1 MEIRAIIAGK
11 IDRKPKNA
19 TPPAMIGM
27 LSALF
32 SAQARLR
39 ICFHPR
45 HGIAVGLSAW
55 MPGSSCGV
63 GASAG
68 GRLGSGCPLPVL
80 PAALAAL
87 AALVASAAAARRAA
101 FSSTR
106 SRMRST
112 ALSRGLVPV
121 TELLLG
127 CAEGTTSALLKE
139 LEGPLSVAGPAA
151 GEPGEGAGPGPVDG
165 GFGGREDGALD
176 RRGQHHL
183 AHPVLALQGRRC
195 VVLVRDRLPDLL
207 EDDAAQCSGQDA
219 ADQADRP
226 VGELGSLAQRVLLD
240 VARFRRKTIRPTT
253 SPTSARVAPMTAGGL
268 SR

>member
-68 GRLGSGCPLPVL
+68 GRLGSGCPLPPL

-87 AALVASAAAARRAA
+87 AARAAAARRAA

-121 TELLLG
+121 TELLLE
-127 CAEGTTSALLKE
+127 CAEGTTSALLKG
-139 LEGPLSVAGPAA
+139 LERPLSVAGPAA

-165 GFGGREDGALD
+165 GFGGREDGAL
-176 RRGQHHL
+176 
-183 AHPVLALQGRRC
+183 
-195 VVLVRDRLPDLL
+195 
-207 EDDAAQCSGQDA
+207 
-219 ADQADRP
+219 
-226 VGELGSLAQRVLLD
+226 
-240 VARFRRKTIRPTT
+240 
-253 SPTSARVAPMTAGGL
+253 
-268 SR
+268 